1 MVVFQLYAFYSQQ
14 MMLSQL
20 DNNQICYYCIL
31 KNLSD
36 KLILFYQYAVCTYMV
51 YSVGV
56 YCILCSIYNYLIF

>member
-1 MVVFQLYAFYSQQ
+1 